1 MDNLGNYIRLNEI
14 AERVHSSGERVA
26 IILEGRDGAGKSG
39 TVRELTRFLPPYT
52 FRVQPSFMPSKKM
65 MRNWFS
71 EWQKLLPNHGEIVIY
86 DRSWYSRALLQ
97 PVMGWCSEK
106 QYQNFIDGVNAW
118 EDSQLD
124 LQLVKIWLSID
135 EIKQRDL
142 LTRRQSAPLRYWKH
156 SPNDAKAVENFD
168 ALTLKKDVMFSL
180 DDWLIVDMANKD
192 VGRNS
197 VLDNVV
203 KTL

>member
-1 MDNLGNYIRLNEI
+1 MENLNNYIKLNEI
-14 AERVHSSGERVA
+14 AEWVHANGKRVA

-97 PVMGWCSEK
+97 PVMGWCSHK
-106 QYQNFIDGVNAW
+106 QYLNFIDRVNAW

-124 LQLVKIWLSID
+124 LHIVKLWLSID
-135 EIKQRDL
+135 EIKQREL
-142 LTRRQSAPLRYWKH
+142 LQRRENDPLRYWKH

-168 ALTLKKDVMFSL
+168 ALTLKKNIMFSL
-180 DDWLIVDMANKD
+180 DDWLIVDMDDKQR
-192 VGRNS
+192 GRDTI
-197 VLDNVV
+197 LDNIV

>member
-106 QYQNFIDGVNAW
+106 QYQNFIYGVNDW

-142 LTRRQSAPLRYWKH
+142 LTRRQNDRLRYWKH

-168 ALTLKKDVMFSL
+168 ALTLKKNVMFSL

>member
-1 MDNLGNYIRLNEI
+1 
-14 AERVHSSGERVA
+14 
-26 IILEGRDGAGKSG
+26 
-39 TVRELTRFLPPYT
+39 
-52 FRVQPSFMPSKKM
+52 MPSKKM

-142 LTRRQSAPLRYWKH
+142 LTRRQSDPLKYWKH

-168 ALTLKKDVMFSL
+168 ALTLKKNVMFSL

>member
-1 MDNLGNYIRLNEI
+1 MENLNNYIKLNEI
-14 AERVHSSGERVA
+14 AERVHANGERVA

-39 TVRELTRFLPPYT
+39 TVRELTRFLPPYAY
-52 FRVQPSFMPSKKM
+52 RVQPSFMPPKKM

-97 PVMGWCSEK
+97 PVMGWCSHK
-106 QYQNFIDGVNAW
+106 QYLNFIDGVNAW

-124 LQLVKIWLSID
+124 LQIVKLWLSID
-135 EIKQRDL
+135 EIKQREL
-142 LTRRQSAPLRYWKH
+142 LQRRENDPLRYWKH

-168 ALTLKKDVMFSL
+168 ALTLKKNIMFSL
-180 DDWLIVDMANKD
+180 DDWLIVNMDDKHH
-192 VGRNS
+192 GRDTI
-197 VLDNVV
+197 LDNIV

>member
-1 MDNLGNYIRLNEI
+1 MENLNNYIKLNEI
-14 AERVHSSGERVA
+14 AERVHANGERVA

-39 TVRELTRFLPPYT
+39 TVRELTRFLPPYAY
-52 FRVQPSFMPSKKM
+52 RVQPSFMPSKKM

-97 PVMGWCSEK
+97 PVMGWCSHK
-106 QYQNFIDGVNAW
+106 QYLNFIDGVDAR

-124 LQLVKIWLSID
+124 LQIVKLWLSID
-135 EIKQRDL
+135 EIKQREL
-142 LTRRQSAPLRYWKH
+142 LQRRENDPLRYWKH

-168 ALTLKKDVMFSL
+168 ALTLKKNIMFSL
-180 DDWLIVDMANKD
+180 DDWMIVDMDNKRL
-192 VGRNS
+192 GRDTI
-197 VLDNVV
+197 LDNVV

>member
-1 MDNLGNYIRLNEI
+1 MDNLTNYIKLNEI
-14 AERVHSSGERVA
+14 AERVHANGERVA

-39 TVRELTRFLPPYT
+39 TVRELTRFLPPYAY
-52 FRVQPSFMPSKKM
+52 RVQPSFMPSKKM

-97 PVMGWCSEK
+97 PVMNWCSDK
-106 QYQNFIDGVNAW
+106 QYLNFIDGVNAW
-118 EDSQLD
+118 EDLQLD
-124 LQLVKIWLSID
+124 LQIVKIWLSID
-135 EIKQRDL
+135 ETKQREL
-142 LTRRQSAPLRYWKH
+142 LERRENDPLRYWKH

-168 ALTLKKDVMFSL
+168 ALTLKKNIMFSL
-180 DDWLIVDMANKD
+180 DDWIIVDMDEKQR
-192 VGRNS
+192 GRDTI
-197 VLDNVV
+197 LDNVV

>member
-1 MDNLGNYIRLNEI
+1 MENLANYIKLNEI
-14 AERVHSSGERVA
+14 AERVHANGERVA

-39 TVRELTRFLPPYT
+39 TVRELTRFLPPYAY
-52 FRVQPSFMPSKKM
+52 RVQPSFMPSKKM
-65 MRNWFS
+65 MRNWLS

-97 PVMGWCSEK
+97 PVMNWCSNK
-106 QYQNFIDGVNAW
+106 QYLNFINGVNAW

-124 LQLVKIWLSID
+124 LQIVKIWLSID
-135 EIKQRDL
+135 EIKQREL
-142 LTRRQSAPLRYWKH
+142 LERRENDPLRYWKH

-168 ALTLKKDVMFSL
+168 ALTLKKNIMFSL
-180 DDWLIVDMANKD
+180 DDWIIVDMDEKQR
-192 VGRNS
+192 GRDTI
-197 VLDNVV
+197 LDNVV

>member
-1 MDNLGNYIRLNEI
+1 MDNLANYIKLNEI
-14 AERVHSSGERVA
+14 AERVHSGGERVA

-97 PVMGWCSEK
+97 PVMGWCSQK
-106 QYQNFIDGVNAW
+106 QYQNFIDDVNAW
-118 EDSQLD
+118 EDAQLD
-124 LQLVKIWLSID
+124 LQLVKLWLSID

-142 LTRRQSAPLRYWKH
+142 LTRRQNDPLRYWKH
-156 SPNDAKAVENFD
+156 SPNDEKAVDNFD
-168 ALTLKKDVMFSL
+168 ALTLKKNVMFTL
-180 DDWLIVDMANKD
+180 DDWLIVDMADKHL
-192 VGRNS
+192 GRNT

>member
-1 MDNLGNYIRLNEI
+1 MENLNNYIKLNEI
-14 AERVHSSGERVA
+14 AERVHANGERVA

-39 TVRELTRFLPPYT
+39 TVRELTRFLPPYAY
-52 FRVQPSFMPSKKM
+52 RVQPSFMPPKKM

-97 PVMGWCSEK
+97 PVMGWCSHK
-106 QYQNFIDGVNAW
+106 QYLNFIDGVNAW

-124 LQLVKIWLSID
+124 LQIVKLWLSID
-135 EIKQRDL
+135 EIKQREL
-142 LTRRQSAPLRYWKH
+142 LQRRENDPLRYWKH

-168 ALTLKKDVMFSL
+168 ALTLKKNIMFSL
-180 DDWLIVDMANKD
+180 DDWLIIDMDEKQR
-192 VGRNS
+192 GRDTI
-197 VLDNVV
+197 LDNIV

>member
-1 MDNLGNYIRLNEI
+1 MENLTNYIKLNEI
-14 AERVHSSGERVA
+14 AERVHANGERVA

-52 FRVQPSFMPSKKM
+52 YRVQPSFMPSKKM
-65 MRNWFS
+65 MRNWLS

-97 PVMGWCSEK
+97 PVMNWCSNK
-106 QYQNFIDGVNAW
+106 QYLNFIDGVNAW

-124 LQLVKIWLSID
+124 LQIVKLWLSID
-135 EIKQRDL
+135 EIKQREL
-142 LTRRQSAPLRYWKH
+142 LERRENDPLRYWKH

-168 ALTLKKDVMFSL
+168 ALTLKKNIMFSL
-180 DDWLIVDMANKD
+180 DDWIIVDMDEKQR
-192 VGRNS
+192 GRDTI
-197 VLDNVV
+197 LDNVV

>member
-1 MDNLGNYIRLNEI
+1 MENLNNYIKLNEI
-14 AERVHSSGERVA
+14 AERVHANGERVA

-39 TVRELTRFLPPYT
+39 TVRELTRFLPPYAY
-52 FRVQPSFMPSKKM
+52 RVQPSFMPSKKM

-71 EWQKLLPNHGEIVIY
+71 EWQKLLPTHGEIVIY

-97 PVMGWCSEK
+97 PVMGWCSHK
-106 QYQNFIDGVNAW
+106 QYLNFIDGVNAW

-124 LQLVKIWLSID
+124 LQIVKLWLSID
-135 EIKQRDL
+135 EIKQREL
-142 LTRRQSAPLRYWKH
+142 LQRRENDPLRYWKH

-168 ALTLKKDVMFSL
+168 ALTLKKNIMFSL
-180 DDWLIVDMANKD
+180 DDWMIVDMDNKRL
-192 VGRNS
+192 GRDTI
-197 VLDNVV
+197 LDNVV

>member
-1 MDNLGNYIRLNEI
+1 MENLTNYIKLNEI
-14 AERVHSSGERVA
+14 AERVHANGERVA

-52 FRVQPSFMPSKKM
+52 YRVQPSFMPSKKM
-65 MRNWFS
+65 MRNWLS

-97 PVMGWCSEK
+97 PVMNWCSNK
-106 QYQNFIDGVNAW
+106 QYLNFIDGVNAW

-124 LQLVKIWLSID
+124 LQIVKLWLSID
-135 EIKQRDL
+135 EIKQREL
-142 LTRRQSAPLRYWKH
+142 LQRRENDPLRYWKH

-168 ALTLKKDVMFSL
+168 ALTLKKNIMFSL
-180 DDWLIVDMANKD
+180 DDWIIVDMDEKQR
-192 VGRNS
+192 GRDTI
-197 VLDNVV
+197 LDNVV